1 MLAKQYLQGIRELLL
16 EIEKEQLEVID
27 EAAQLTAQRVADGAV
42 VHIFDNGHLL
52 SNEAVG
58 RAGGLMLM
66 IPISFTITTNNPARE
81 RTEVNDAKMQI
92 SHHEEENLMK
102 YLLDKSNLAS
112 GDVLIINSVS
122 GKNVRPVE
130 LALEAKRRGVYV
142 IAITSLTY
150 SKTLKSLHSSGK
162 RLFEVADI
170 VIDNYGVVGD
180 ALLEVEGLEPK
191 ICPSS
196 GVTAAV
202 IIWMLTAQLVTHLLK
217 LGITP
222 SIYKSMNLEGAID
235 YNNKQKERYL
245 EKGY

>member
-16 EIEKEQLEVID
+16 EIEQGQLVVID
-27 EAAQLTAQRVADGAV
+27 EAAQLIAQKVANGAV
-42 VHIFDNGHLL
+42 VHLFDNGHLL
-52 SNEAVG
+52 SHETVT
-58 RAGGLMLM
+58 RAGGLMIM
-66 IPISFTITTNNPARE
+66 TPISFTITTNNPARE
-81 RTEVNDAKMQI
+81 RPGVNSTKRRLFPQ
-92 SHHEEENLMK
+92 EGEKLLK
-102 YLLDKSNLAS
+102 YLLDQSNLTS

-122 GKNVRPVE
+122 GKNVIPVE

-142 IAITSLTY
+142 IAITSITY

-162 RLFEVADI
+162 RLFEVADL
-170 VIDNYGVVGD
+170 VIDNCGVVGD
-180 ALLEVEGLEPK
+180 ALLEVEGLEAK

-222 SIYKSMNLEGAID
+222 SVYKSINLEGAID
-235 YNNKQKERYL
+235 YNHKQKERYL